1 MKFDIKPAIE
11 LARNGWEVFNYTANV
26 MAGDSREWLENPE
39 NNWDA
44 YLNENGQIKTAGDL
58 IIDEGELIILPNLYI
73 AISMVVFFWAEN
85 ILTTMMRLKYYKLVF
100 AKTLERMATD
110 ESKDTFY
117 SGDLSEDIAADLS
130 EIGAILTLED
140 LRNYKLGL

>member
-1 MKFDIKPAIE
+1 
-11 LARNGWEVFNYTANV
+11 
-26 MAGDSREWLENPE
+26 
-39 NNWDA
+39 
-44 YLNENGQIKTAGDL
+44 
-58 IIDEGELIILPNLYI
+58 
-73 AISMVVFFWAEN
+73 
-85 ILTTMMRLKYYKLVF
+85 MRLKYYKLVF